1 MSIMNEGNYMEELF
15 AVHTISLF
23 TAGTRTTEIIEKW
36 HNDVTSDAS
45 SDITWTFNARY
56 VNRCL

>member
-1 MSIMNEGNYMEELF
+1 MSIMNEDDYMEELF

-36 HNDVTSDAS
+36 HSDVTSDV
-45 SDITWTFNARY
+45 TWTFNAHY